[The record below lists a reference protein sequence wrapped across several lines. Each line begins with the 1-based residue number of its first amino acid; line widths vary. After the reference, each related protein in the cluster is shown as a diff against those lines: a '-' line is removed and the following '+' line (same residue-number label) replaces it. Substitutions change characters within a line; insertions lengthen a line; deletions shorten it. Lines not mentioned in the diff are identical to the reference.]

1 MADEETMAVDGGAT
15 AALLRLVGDVV
26 LVSCGGFSGFF
37 KKDCTDLGRRVSL
50 LAHLL
55 EEVRDSKTIQEN
67 YEVGSSSFSNSG
79 FADLTLALQAAK
91 TLVFAANNFDN
102 SKLIS
107 VSMLRQCRVFIFTF
121 KFVFLLCV

>member
-1 MADEETMAVDGGAT
+1 MADEETMPVDGGAT

-37 KKDCTDLGRRVSL
+37 KKDCADLGRRVSL

-102 SKLIS
+102 SKFTS
-107 VSMLRQCRVFIFTF
+107 VSML
-121 KFVFLLCV
+121 